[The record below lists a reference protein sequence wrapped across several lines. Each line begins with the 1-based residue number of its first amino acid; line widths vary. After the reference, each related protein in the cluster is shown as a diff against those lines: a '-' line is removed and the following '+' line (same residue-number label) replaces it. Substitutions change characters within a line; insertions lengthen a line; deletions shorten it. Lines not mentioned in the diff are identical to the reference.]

1 MQLTVNGE
9 KREIADNSS
18 VADLLSALQIAAT
31 RVAVEVNLAIVPKD
45 RYAEQTLMD
54 GDAVEIVHFVGGG

>member
-18 VADLLSALQIAAT
+18 VVDLLSALQITAT
-31 RVAVEVNLAIVPKD
+31 RVAVEVNLAIVPKA

-54 GDAVEIVHFVGGG
+54 GDSVEVVHFVGGG